1 MVLLL
6 PLRPAIPSLPFV
18 MNRGLILWGESGWSW
33 QNATGPSL
41 DANPRASPEELRIAC
56 CRIAPGRVPFVRK
69 AALLRQCEDL
79 ASGQPLR
86 GPSDPEPGHADRPW
100 DPVGQLEEFD
110 RDTAIVML

>member
-18 MNRGLILWGESGWSW
+18 MNRGLILWGESRVELAERHRPVARRESSSVARGT
-33 QNATGPSL
+33 QNSMLPSRSGTS
-41 DANPRASPEELRIAC
+41 AFRS
-56 CRIAPGRVPFVRK
+56 K

-100 DPVGQLEEFD
+100 DPVGQLEELD
-110 RDTAIVML
+110 RDATIVML